1 MLSSL
6 VPMQARAD
14 DKYLGMYVL
23 LTSVAVCLFVAPF
36 NSIDPVNLPK
46 LCLLVVLS
54 FIAAGF
60 AFSKI
65 EFLKLKRNRAILL
78 IIGFFI
84 LQLFIV
90 LLVDDRDFALKFYGT
105 SGRNTGFIAYLSLSF
120 LLLASLVSSSKLLLK
135 RYVIALLSSGAAL
148 ALYGIAQSRGY
159 DFFEFDLGIGTKTF
173 GSFGNSNFQ
182 SAYMGITA
190 AAALTLVVYSG
201 IKIYFK
207 AGFLILIC
215 LAIYNVSLSSEQGY
229 FNFVVGIA
237 SATVIFLFKSRKPI
251 LGWIALAGSS
261 ISVLFLLLGVL
272 KIGPLA
278 EYVYKSS
285 LSARRFYWQ
294 AAGKMMTDHPFFG
307 VGMDGYGDA
316 YMRSRPASFF
326 SSGFF
331 QLTDTA
337 HSIPLDIGSNGG
349 FPLFIAY
356 VAIIIFVLLSIVR
369 IMKRKTEFDVL
380 FATIVAAWVAYQAQ
394 SLISI
399 NQLGLGVWGWSLSGL
414 IIGYELNTRPDVVKG
429 NPKATPGRNT
439 SMQKIS
445 ASAVVMTFI
454 ATSAGIGVALPPY
467 LAANEF
473 YKALQSGDA
482 NVIQPAAYL
491 QPYDR
496 SRFTTVA
503 RILQENKLEDRAIM
517 VLRDASKIY
526 PDSFEIWNRWAGIT
540 SATPNE
546 IALAKAEMKR
556 LDPFNPNLK

>member
-1 MLSSL
+1 M
-6 VPMQARAD
+6 PMQARAD

-65 EFLKLKRNRAILL
+65 EFLKLKRNRVILL

-84 LQLFIV
+84 LQLILV
-90 LLVDDRDFALKFYGT
+90 LLVDERDFALKFYGT

-120 LLLASLVSSSKLLLK
+120 LLLASLVSSSKVLLK

-229 FNFVVGIA
+229 FNFIVGIA

-261 ISVLFLLLGVL
+261 VSVLFLLLGIL

-278 EYVYKSS
+278 EYIFKSS
-285 LSARRFYWQ
+285 LSARWFYWQ
-294 AAGKMMTDHPFFG
+294 AAGKMMIDHPFFG
-307 VGMDGYGDA
+307 VGMDGFGDA
-316 YMRSRPASFF
+316 YLQSRPASVY

-331 QLTDTA
+331 TVSDTA

-356 VAIIIFVLLSIVR
+356 VSVILFVLLSIVR
-369 IMKRKTEFDVL
+369 IMKRNTEFDVV

-414 IIGYELNTRPDVVKG
+414 IIGYELNTRPNAIEG
-429 NPKATPGRNT
+429 NPKSAPRGKA

-445 ASAVVMTFI
+445 ALAVITTFI
-454 ATSAGIGVALPPY
+454 ATSAGIAAALPPY
-467 LAANEF
+467 MAADKF

-482 NVIQPAAYL
+482 NIIQPAAYL
-491 QPYDR
+491 RPYDR
-496 SRFTTVA
+496 SRFIFVA

-517 VLRDASKIY
+517 VFRDASRIY
-526 PDSFEIWNRWAGIT
+526 PDSFEIWNRWAAIP
-540 SATPNE
+540 SASPADVAR
-546 IALAKAEMKR
+546 ALAEMKR
-556 LDPFNPNLK
+556 IDPNNPDIK

>member
-1 MLSSL
+1 MDS
-6 VPMQARAD
+6 RASD
-14 DKYLGMYVL
+14 RYLGMFVL
-23 LTSVAVCLFVAPF
+23 LASAAVCLFMTPF

-46 LCLLVVLS
+46 LCLLVALS

-65 EFLKLKRNRAILL
+65 EFFMLKRNRVILS
-78 IIGFFI
+78 IIGLLI
-84 LQLFIV
+84 LQLIIV
-90 LLVDDRDFALKFYGT
+90 LLVDERDFALKFYGT

-120 LLLASLVSSSKLLLK
+120 LLLASMVSSSKALLK
-135 RYVIALLSSGAAL
+135 RYVIALLSSGAVL
-148 ALYGIAQSRGY
+148 VLYGIAQSRGY

-182 SAYMGITA
+182 SAFMGITA
-190 AAALTLVVYSG
+190 AAALTLVVYG
-201 IKIYFK
+201 KIKIYFK
-207 AGFLILIC
+207 VGLFILTS
-215 LAIYNVSLSSEQGY
+215 LAIFNVSLSSEQGY

-237 SATVIFLFKSRKPI
+237 AATIIFLFKSRKPV
-251 LGWIALAGSS
+251 LGWIALVGSS
-261 ISVLFLLLGVL
+261 ISVLFLLLGIL

-278 EYVYKSS
+278 EYIFKSS
-285 LSARRFYWQ
+285 LFARWFYWQ
-294 AAGKMMTDHPFFG
+294 AAGKMMMDHPFFG

-316 YMRSRPASFF
+316 YLRSRPASVH

-331 QLTDTA
+331 TVSDTA

-356 VAIIIFVLLSIVR
+356 SAIVFFVLLSIVR
-369 IMKRKTEFDVL
+369 IMKRKTEFDVV

-414 IIGYELNTRPDVVKG
+414 IIGYELNTRPDAIQG
-429 NPKATPGRNT
+429 NPKSAPRGKA
-439 SMQKIS
+439 SIQKIS
-445 ASAVVMTFI
+445 ALAVITTFI
-454 ATSAGIGVALPPY
+454 ATSAGIAAALPPY
-467 LAANEF
+467 MAADKF

-496 SRFTTVA
+496 SRFIFVA
-503 RILQENKLEDRAIM
+503 RILQENKLEDRAIT

-526 PDSFEIWNRWAGIT
+526 PDSFEIWNRWAEIT
-540 SATPNE
+540 TATPND
-546 IALAKAEMKR
+546 IARAKAEMKR
-556 LDPFNPNLK
+556 LDPLNPNLK

>member
-1 MLSSL
+1 MDS
-6 VPMQARAD
+6 RASD
-14 DKYLGMYVL
+14 RYLGMFVL
-23 LTSVAVCLFVAPF
+23 LASAAVCLFVAPF

-65 EFLKLKRNRAILL
+65 EFLKLKSNRVILL
-78 IIGFFI
+78 ITGFFI
-84 LQLFIV
+84 LQLCIV

-120 LLLASLVSSSKLLLK
+120 LLLASLVSSSKFLLK
-135 RYVIALLSSGAAL
+135 RYVIALLSSGATL
-148 ALYGIAQSRGY
+148 ALYGIAQSRSY

-190 AAALTLVVYSG
+190 AAALTLVVYSK

-207 AGFLILIC
+207 AGLFILTC

-229 FNFVVGIA
+229 FNFIVGIA
-237 SATVIFLFKSRKPI
+237 AGTIIFLFKSRMPV

-261 ISVLFLLLGVL
+261 VSVLFLLLGIL

-278 EYVYKSS
+278 EYIFKSS
-285 LSARRFYWQ
+285 LSARWFYWQ
-294 AAGKMMTDHPFFG
+294 AAGKMMIDHPFFG
-307 VGMDGYGDA
+307 VGMDGFGDA
-316 YMRSRPASFF
+316 YLQSRPASVY

-331 QLTDTA
+331 TVSDTA

-356 VAIIIFVLLSIVR
+356 VSVILFVLLSIVR
-369 IMKRKTEFDVL
+369 IMKRNTEFDVV

-414 IIGYELNTRPDVVKG
+414 IIGYELNTRPNAIEG
-429 NPKATPGRNT
+429 NPKSAPRGKA

-445 ASAVVMTFI
+445 ALAVVTTFV
-454 ATSAGIGVALPPY
+454 ATSAGIAAALPPY
-467 LAANEF
+467 IAADKF
-473 YKALQSGDA
+473 YEALQSGDA
-482 NVIQPAAYL
+482 NIIQPTAYL

-496 SRFTTVA
+496 SRFIFVA
-503 RILQENKLEDRAIM
+503 RILQENKLEDRAIT

-526 PDSFEIWNRWAGIT
+526 PNSFEIWNRWSAIASAKADDIT
-540 SATPNE
+540 R
-546 IALAKAEMKR
+546 AKAEMKR
-556 LDPFNPNLK
+556 LDPRNPNLK